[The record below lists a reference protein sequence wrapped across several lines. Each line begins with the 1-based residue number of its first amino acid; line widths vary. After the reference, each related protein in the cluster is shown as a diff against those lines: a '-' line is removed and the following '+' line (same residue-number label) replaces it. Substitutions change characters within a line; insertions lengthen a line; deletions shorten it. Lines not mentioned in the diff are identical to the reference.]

1 MKAGVDEAAFVGA
14 VCHNKFINQIIHFT
28 GTLADDGNQG
38 DAVAKARLYERLQQ
52 ARVRYGQ
59 LQDDLSSIGHVY
71 AISEMGLVRQ
81 QFA

>member
-14 VCHNKFINQIIHFT
+14 VCHNKFI
-28 GTLADDGNQG
+28 
-38 DAVAKARLYERLQQ
+38 R
-52 ARVRYGQ
+52 Q